1 MICVEDIIDSLNWV
15 SRQGGLDSLIN
26 KSQNSLKKISDWIDD
41 RHWLTFLCEIK
52 DDNYISNTGITFKI
66 TEDWFIN
73 KNESDQRVVMA
84 EICKLLSEN
93 NVGLDCNGYPKA
105 PPSFRIWAGGTVQ
118 TSDVELVL
126 PWIDWAYTEIKS
138 KHA

>member
-1 MICVEDIIDSLNWV
+1 MKALISVSDKTGLVPFAKTLVECGYDLIST
-15 SRQGGLDSLIN
+15 GG
-26 KSQNSLKKISDWIDD
+26 
-41 RHWLTFLCEIK
+41 TF
-52 DDNYISNTGITFKI
+52 
-66 TEDWFIN
+66 
-73 KNESDQRVVMA
+73 
-84 EICKLLSEN
+84 KLLSEN